1 MGRKKKTEPKEH
13 ISLDELDNISD
24 EESEVD
30 ADTNIDNNQLN
41 ALQQILKVSE
51 NNPSEWN
58 RLKFVFYATI
68 LFAIL
73 SLPFIDKIYQLIFS
87 NSSSWLILIAMK
99 IITFFVLYYII
110 VYLNKK

>member
-1 MGRKKKTEPKEH
+1 MGRKKKNTETKEN

-24 EESEVD
+24 EESEID
-30 ADTNIDNNQLN
+30 IDNNQLN
-41 ALQQILKVSE
+41 ALQQILQVSE
-51 NNPSEWN
+51 KNPTEWN

-87 NSSSWLILIAMK
+87 NSSSWLILISMK